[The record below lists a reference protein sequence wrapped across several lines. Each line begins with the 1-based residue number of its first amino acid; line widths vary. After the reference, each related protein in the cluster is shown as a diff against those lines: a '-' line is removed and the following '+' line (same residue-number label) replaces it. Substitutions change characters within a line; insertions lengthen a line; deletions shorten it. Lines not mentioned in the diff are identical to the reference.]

1 MIKITVDEGVAF
13 DALSILDVKY
23 ENGKDSMLIIAN
35 WHLLRNEIVAQIGE
49 EKFDTIVESTEY
61 KNLVRK
67 NRETFHLVDEIGES
81 GEGLAKRAHSANME
95 RYEAKKKLQKTF
107 FAGDLREVKL

>member
-1 MIKITVDEGVAF
+1 MIKITVDEGAAF

-23 ENGKDSMLIIAN
+23 ESGKDAMLISAN

-49 EKFDTIVESTEY
+49 EKFNTIVESAEY

-107 FAGDLREVKL
+107 FTGKLREVKL